1 MARITI
7 LTVGSRGDVQPFLAI
22 ALGLIQKGHQVT
34 LASNANF
41 ADVVTELGIP
51 FAPIAGDFKQLLS
64 SPNGIELLEGNQ
76 SINLIND
83 DLRWQQFT
91 DGWNA
96 CQGTELLIFSP
107 LALWGYHLAEALNV
121 PTILATS
128 VPAVAT
134 RAFAFLQFGDRTP
147 DDATGWLKGGLN
159 VLSYRLIE
167 ILSWR
172 STHQITQKFR
182 QEVLKLPKLPW
193 LGARYQADRPAYLS
207 PLPVINL
214 YSPEVV
220 PPPSDWTERVHQA
233 SYCFFDQADF
243 TPPPEL
249 EAFLAEGPKPFYVG
263 FGSMFS
269 RDPEA
274 LAKTVIAAFAATGQR
289 AVFCSG
295 WGDIAQAEMPDSIYR
310 IREVP
315 HDWLLPQMAGAVH
328 HGGAGTTAATLRS
341 GIPSIVV
348 PFFADQPM
356 WGKCLENLG
365 VSPGTL
371 PRKTLTQAQLEAGI
385 RAIVQDPSLSQRAQ
399 KLRDKIQSENG
410 VAQVV
415 SVMESYLSP

>member
-1 MARITI
+1 MAQITI

-41 ADVVTELGIP
+41 ADVAAEWEIP

-64 SPNGIELLEGNQ
+64 SPDGIELLEGNQ
-76 SINLIND
+76 SINLIDD
-83 DLRWQQFT
+83 DLRWQQLS
-91 DGWNA
+91 DGWKA
-96 CQGTELLIFSP
+96 CQGTELLILSP
-107 LALWGYHLAEALNV
+107 LALWGYHVAEALNV

-147 DDATGWLKGGLN
+147 NDAVGSIKGWLN
-159 VLSYRLIE
+159 FWSYRLIE
-167 ILSWR
+167 LLSWR
-172 STHQITQKFR
+172 SSHQITQKFR

-207 PLPVINL
+207 PIPVINL
-214 YSPEVV
+214 YSPEVI
-220 PPPSDWTERVHQA
+220 PPPSDWTEQVHQA
-233 SYCFFDQADF
+233 SYCFLEQEADF
-243 TPPPEL
+243 APPPEL

-274 LAKTVIAAFAATGQR
+274 LAKTVIAAFQATGQR

-295 WGDIAQAEMPDSIYR
+295 WGDIGPADMPDSIYV

-315 HDWLLPQMAGAVH
+315 HTWLLPQMAGAIH
-328 HGGAGTTAATLRS
+328 HGGAGTTAATLRA

-356 WGKCLENLG
+356 WGQCLENLG

-371 PRKTLTQAQLEAGI
+371 PRKALTEAQLTEGI
-385 RAIVQDPSLSQRAQ
+385 RAIVQDPSLAQ
-399 KLRDKIQSENG
+399 KAQQLGDKIQSENG
-410 VAQVV
+410 VEQVV
-415 SVMESYLSP
+415 KVVESYL